1 MPAPTSW
8 GSLLSYGC
16 VKPLYSFTSLPF
28 HYRFS
33 FPKGKGNTF
42 YFISQDF
49 TILSAEKCSKTT
61 FFRSRLCKYSDY
73 QLKQEH
79 GGNNLQERFFLKPL
93 DQSLPYRLHFVD
105 GVSASNAL

>member
-1 MPAPTSW
+1 MMHKQTS
-8 GSLLSYGC
+8 SADTNPR
-16 VKPLYSFTSLPF
+16 PLTLERVYL
-28 HYRFS
+28 H
-33 FPKGKGNTF
+33 
-42 YFISQDF
+42 F

-79 GGNNLQERFFLKPL
+79 GGNNLQERFFLEPL

-105 GVSASNAL
+105 DVSASNAL